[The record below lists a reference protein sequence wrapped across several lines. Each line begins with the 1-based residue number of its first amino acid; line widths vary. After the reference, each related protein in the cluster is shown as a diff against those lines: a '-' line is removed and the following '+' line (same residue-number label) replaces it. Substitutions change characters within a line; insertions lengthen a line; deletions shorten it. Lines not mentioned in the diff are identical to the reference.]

1 MITMKVA
8 LNYWEVFLLILVRVA
23 SFIFAAPFFN
33 TANTPQRTKVGFAF
47 FLSLIIFML
56 VPDRAVVYDT
66 VFDYAVLVMKE
77 SICGILIGFACQVC
91 VQVISFAGHTIDVN
105 IGLSMATEYNPS
117 LGEQVGLTGNLYY
130 YTVFLLLITSGLHQY
145 LLNAIVDTFQVIP
158 LGSVTINSSLYDS
171 WLGIIGVYF
180 VTGFRIAL
188 PVFATLMIINTTL
201 GILAKVAPSINMF
214 AVGMQIKLLAGL
226 AIMFLTVS
234 LLPMVANLIMN
245 LIKFAVPSIVGG
257 LTS

>member
-33 TANTPQRTKVGFAF
+33 TANTPQRTKLGFSV
-47 FLSLIIFML
+47 FLSIIIFML
-56 VPDRAVVYDT
+56 IPDRALVYDT
-66 VFDYAVLVMKE
+66 VFDYAILVIKE

-105 IGLSMATEYNPS
+105 IGLSMAQEYNPS
-117 LGEQVGLTGNLYY
+117 LREQVGLTGNLYY
-130 YTVFLLLITSGLHQY
+130 YTVFLLLFISGMHQY
-145 LLNAIVDTFQVIP
+145 LLHAIVDTFQIIP
-158 LGSVTINSSLYDS
+158 LGTVTINSTLYDS
-171 WLGIIGVYF
+171 WIEIIGIYF

-188 PVFATLMIINTTL
+188 PVFVCLMIVNTTL

-234 LLPMVANLIMN
+234 LLPMVSNMIMN
-245 LIKFAVPSIVGG
+245 LIQYAIPSIAGG
-257 LTS
+257 FTS